1 MEGGCSSG
9 GSLPLINVARW
20 TQDLRRTMPCGG
32 TMHILPGLDGTEM
45 TQAARNAGLRVIPLP
60 FTRWPMPHAVATW
73 GYNRV
78 PPGMVVP
85 VGQAETEFHNAV
97 RDQVAR
103 DIGRGRG
110 AIMEVELST
119 PLTSF
124 SARADIIAQGRQEA
138 GDTSQVIVEIKTGPS
153 SEFTVNQ
160 SYIYALALVGGH
172 LTSPDH
178 RLPSVG
184 LMPGTP
190 LPKMDL
196 LLLCTDGPGQAFRP
210 YVLRAAE
217 VDSADTLAAV
227 MAAIRA
233 FR

>member
-1 MEGGCSSG
+1 MCHILGPLSVACR
-9 GSLPLINVARW
+9 GSLPG
-20 TQDLRRTMPCGG
+20 QDLS
-32 TMHILPGLDGTEM
+32 PGRVESGPSSPTLLS
-45 TQAARNAGLRVIPLP
+45 AG
-60 FTRWPMPHAVATW
+60 
-73 GYNRV
+73 
-78 PPGMVVP
+78 
-85 VGQAETEFHNAV
+85 
-97 RDQVAR
+97 QVAR
-103 DIGRGRG
+103 DIGRGRR

-160 SYIYALALVGGH
+160 SYIYALAPVGGH

-210 YVLRAAE
+210 YLLRAAE